1 MQEKL
6 ILENK
11 IEKRRFCQGRGD
23 LQQFKGTAPETGDSP
38 DRNRRITIVAYELEM
53 NIIIHSYGGEIK
65 VYISSEQIKVVAGQI
80 AGRASRI
87 SSEKALQPGFS
98 TADDEI
104 RDMGFGAGMGLNNIQ
119 HYSDDVEFE
128 TGPGQPTKMTAI
140 VNL

>member
-11 IEKRRFCQGRGD
+11 IERGD
-23 LQQFKGTAPETGDSP
+23 FARGGETSSNLKELLRKLGIPSDK
-38 DRNRRITIVAYELEM
+38 NRRIPIVAYELEM

-65 VYISSEQIKVVAGQI
+65 VYISSEQIKVVAADSGPGI
-80 AGRASRI
+80 EDL
-87 SSEKALQPGFS
+87 EKALQPGFS

-119 HYSDDVEFE
+119 HYSDDVEIE
-128 TGPGQPTKMTAI
+128 TGPGQPTKITAI

>member
-11 IEKRRFCQGRGD
+11 IERGD
-23 LQQFKGTAPETGDSP
+23 FARGGETSSNLKELLRKLGIPSDK
-38 DRNRRITIVAYELEM
+38 NRRITIVAYELEM

-65 VYISSEQIKVVAGQI
+65 VYISSEQIKVVAADSGPGI
-80 AGRASRI
+80 EDL
-87 SSEKALQPGFS
+87 EKALQPGFS

-119 HYSDDVEFE
+119 HYSDDIEIE
-128 TGPGQPTKMTAI
+128 TGPGQPTKITAI

>member
-11 IEKRRFCQGRGD
+11 IERGD
-23 LQQFKGTAPETGDSP
+23 FARGGETSSNLKELLRKLGIPSDK
-38 DRNRRITIVAYELEM
+38 NRRITIVAYELEM

-65 VYISSEQIKVVAGQI
+65 VYISSEQIKVVAADSGPGI
-80 AGRASRI
+80 EDL
-87 SSEKALQPGFS
+87 EKALQPGFS

-128 TGPGQPTKMTAI
+128 TGPGQPTKITAI

>member
-11 IEKRRFCQGRGD
+11 IERGD
-23 LQQFKGTAPETGDSP
+23 FARGGETSSNLKELLRKLGIPSDK
-38 DRNRRITIVAYELEM
+38 NRRITIVAYELEM

-65 VYISSEQIKVVAGQI
+65 VYISSEQIKVVAADSGPGI
-80 AGRASRI
+80 EDL
-87 SSEKALQPGFS
+87 EKALRPGFS

-119 HYSDDVEFE
+119 HYSDDVEIE
-128 TGPGQPTKMTAI
+128 TGPGQPTKITAI